1 MKTIVIGSG
10 MAGLTAAL
18 TLLRE
23 GHEVEIFEQAVVP
36 GGVTRGLE
44 QDGLSWDYGQLNYE
58 GLGKNDPL
66 GSALDKLGIL
76 QHLTI
81 LPDHRD
87 YLFPDFE
94 LRAPAEYAGPKWR
107 IEELKR
113 LFPGDTAGLERYWK
127 DYIRFTRLMTLARRL
142 ETGGVWIKILFYAA
156 LLPLLPKAKWTA
168 EKILSH
174 YFKSD
179 KLKAVFVSILA
190 DFFTPPSQFQGL
202 GVFAM
207 NAEKCYDERIPA
219 TIARNAEGLGL
230 NSIAGGSRALTD
242 AFVKEINK
250 AGGVL
255 HLKCAVMKIL
265 TENNQV
271 TGILDQNGV
280 THFCEKVIASGGAE
294 ETLIGLL
301 EEGTLPAEF
310 TQKVKEIPLMDSVFM
325 LHLGVDKAWPEVLK
339 TSSTYFY
346 GSYDIEGQVKLA
358 RAGEYH
364 EGAAGFV
371 VHVPKMKLTGANPVG
386 RYAMTIY
393 TICPERLNGGGWQ
406 QDKEKYADILLEHA
420 EKRLPELR
428 QHIKTAIVVTPDD
441 LREIT
446 HLRHHAFGG
455 VAPIMGAW
463 KVPHKTPIEGLWF
476 IGAQSESGG
485 GVNGVIPA
493 AYRTA
498 KKV

>member
-1 MKTIVIGSG
+1 MKVIVIGSG
-10 MAGLTAAL
+10 AAGLTAAL

-23 GHEVEIFEQAVVP
+23 GHAVEIFEQAAVP

-44 QDGLSWDYGQLNYE
+44 QDGLWWDYGQLNYE

-66 GSALDKLGIL
+66 GGVLEKLGVR

-113 LFPGDTAGLERYWK
+113 LFPEEADGLERYWK
-127 DYIRFTRLMTLARRL
+127 DSIRFMRLVTLGRRL
-142 ETGGVWIKILFYAA
+142 EDGGWRAKMPFYAA
-156 LLPLLPKAKWTA
+156 LLPLLPKLKWTA
-168 EKILSH
+168 ERLLNH

-207 NAEKCYDERIPA
+207 NIEKVYDERIPA
-219 TIARNAEGLGL
+219 KIAPNAEGLGL
-230 NSIAGGSRALTD
+230 YSIAGGTRALTD
-242 AFVKEINK
+242 AFMKEISK

-255 HLKCAVMKIL
+255 HLNCAVRKIL
-265 TENNQV
+265 TENKRV
-271 TGILDQNGV
+271 TGIVDQNGV
-280 THFCEKVIASGGAE
+280 LHACERVLASGGAR
-294 ETLIGLL
+294 ETLIDLL
-301 EEGTLPAEF
+301 EEGTLPGEF

-346 GSYDIEGQVKLA
+346 GSYDIEGQVKQA
-358 RAGEYH
+358 REGVYH

-371 VHVPKMKLTGANPVG
+371 VHVPKMKLSGANPTG
-386 RYAMTIY
+386 RYTMTIY

-406 QDKEKYADILLEHA
+406 QEKEKYADKLLEHA

-428 QHIKTAIVVTPDD
+428 KHIKTAIVVTPDD

-455 VAPIMGAW
+455 IAPIMGAW
-463 KVPHKTPIEGLWF
+463 RVPHQTPVEGLWF

-493 AYRTA
+493 AYKTA
-498 KKV
+498 KKI